1 MSEQVMSKYC
11 PSCGKLNND
20 LLQSCWNCGQW
31 IGRGKIDELAT
42 MESAQKVQSDL
53 QLDRREITAGKTYME
68 GDSHIGLVT
77 IYGVTKKDLDELLT
91 KHNITADH
99 AEMPGLCTKDEMITE
114 SEMRRQEQAPQ
125 QNKNQNQNYT
135 GSGSSY
141 YYYDDPAT
149 DLCCYYGCYPRR
161 RYYAYSGNNAVCCAP
176 SSSNSNCD
184 CNDSG
189 SDSDDFAA
197 IAVILLVIAAIAI
210 LILFAPAIAG
220 FVLVGLEVLISFII
234 LLFNVVTLGIF
245 RADLSRNRIRIKH
258 ANHDDLNNF
267 LADVVNKQG
276 LPRMP
281 GYWTQGFIMMRY
293 GAVFLMSGIIV
304 LIAMFAIAGQTK
316 YLALPI
322 AMIIISLVGFILGH
336 HLIRSKAGEVRRHLQ
351 Y

>member
-1 MSEQVMSKYC
+1 MSKYC

-53 QLDRREITAGKTYME
+53 QLDRREMTASKTYMDQSE
-68 GDSHIGLVT
+68 SNIGLITV
-77 IYGVTKKDLDELLT
+77 YGVTKKELDELLA

-99 AEMPGLCTKDEMITE
+99 AEMPGLCTKDEMISET
-114 SEMRRQEQAPQ
+114 EMRRQEQAPQ

-210 LILFAPAIAG
+210 LIIFAPTIAA
-220 FVLVGLEVLISFII
+220 FSLIALEGLMSFAI
-234 LLFNVVTLGIF
+234 LLFNIVTLGIF
-245 RADLSRNRIRIKH
+245 RDDLSRNRIRIRH

-267 LADVVNKQG
+267 LVDVVSKRG

-281 GYWTQGFIMMRY
+281 GYWTQGFIMIRY
-293 GAVFLMSGIIV
+293 GAVFLISGVILLV
-304 LIAMFAIAGQTK
+304 AMFTIGGVNK
-316 YLALPI
+316 YLALPTAI
-322 AMIIISLVGFILGH
+322 IIISLVGFIVGH
-336 HLIRSKAGEVRRHLQ
+336 FMIRNKVSEVRSHLQ